1 MPRLGTAIAL
11 WVLGMAIAVLAV
23 QNPQVVNVQLLG
35 GRSPGLPLALVLV
48 AIAGLGGLCT
58 FAWPGGS
65 RVKPPRVAPRPAR
78 ERPPQKPEPPR
89 AVSRDWETDDLE
101 TW

>member
-1 MPRLGTAIAL
+1 MPRLGAAIAL
-11 WVLGMAIAVLAV
+11 WFLVMAATVWAG

-48 AIAGLGGLCT
+48 AMAGLGSLCT
-58 FAWPGGS
+58 FAWPGAIRAKPQRES
-65 RVKPPRVAPRPAR
+65 PRQTRKRPQSPPNPPRSVN
-78 ERPPQKPEPPR
+78 
-89 AVSRDWETDDLE
+89 RDWETDDME

>member
-1 MPRLGTAIAL
+1 MPRLGAAIAL
-11 WVLGMAIAVLAV
+11 WVLGMAVTVLAV

-48 AIAGLGGLCT
+48 AVAGLGGLCT
-58 FAWPGGS
+58 FAWPGSS
-65 RVKPPRVAPRPAR
+65 RAKPQR
-78 ERPPQKPEPPR
+78 EPPR
-89 AVSRDWETDDLE
+89 SSQARPKGPVSPPPATNRDWETDDLE